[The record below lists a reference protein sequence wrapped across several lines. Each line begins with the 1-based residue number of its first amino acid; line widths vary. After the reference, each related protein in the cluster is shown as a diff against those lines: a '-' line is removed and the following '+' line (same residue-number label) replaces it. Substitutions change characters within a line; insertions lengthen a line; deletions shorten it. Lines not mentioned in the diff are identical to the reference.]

1 MSTPDMTSG
10 EKTCPWDLMDTVK
23 VFAFYLLA
31 MTLGSAILIFGF
43 RKFFGQDV
51 NAVFG
56 ENAVVLTIVMLT
68 NGLSCLYILYI
79 VNVRLGQPVAT
90 LGMSLSDW
98 KRNLFLGFSR
108 YAVILPV
115 ILVAGFLVEL
125 ATKNAGVTPEHQ
137 AVVQR
142 FLEERSYLG
151 ILAII
156 AFGALIGPV
165 TEEVL
170 FRGFLQP
177 ALKEVMGGMKA
188 ILLTSFFFALI
199 HFNLYIFIQI
209 FILGLLLGYLY
220 EKTGTL
226 VAPLSVH
233 ILHNSVSLCVL
244 LWIKQSGG
252 LF

>member
-1 MSTPDMTSG
+1 MFTPDMTSG

-23 VFAFYLLA
+23 VFSFYLLA

-79 VNVRLGQPVAT
+79 VTVRLGQPVAA
-90 LGMSLSDW
+90 LGMSLSGW
-98 KRNLFLGFSR
+98 KRNLFLGLSR
-108 YAVILPV
+108 YAVILPI

-177 ALKEVMGGMKA
+177 ALKEIMGGMKA

>member
-1 MSTPDMTSG
+1 MFTPNMTSG

-68 NGLSCLYILYI
+68 NSLSCLYILYI
-79 VNVRLGQPVAT
+79 VTVRLGQPVAA

-98 KRNLFLGFSR
+98 KRNLFLGLSR
-108 YAVILPV
+108 YAVILPI
-115 ILVAGFLVEL
+115 ILVAGFLVEF

>member
-1 MSTPDMTSG
+1 MSTPDTTSG

-23 VFAFYLLA
+23 VFAFYLLT

-79 VNVRLGQPVAT
+79 VNVRLGQPVAA

-98 KRNLFLGFSR
+98 KRNLFLGLSR
-108 YAVILPV
+108 YAVILPI

-188 ILLTSFFFALI
+188 ILLTSFFFALV

>member
-1 MSTPDMTSG
+1 MSTPDTTSG

-23 VFAFYLLA
+23 VFAFYLLT

-79 VNVRLGQPVAT
+79 VNVRLGQPMAA

-98 KRNLFLGFSR
+98 KGNLFLGLSR
-108 YAVILPV
+108 YAVILPI

-125 ATKNAGVTPEHQ
+125 TTKNVGMTPEHQ

-177 ALKEVMGGMKA
+177 ALKEIMGGMKA
-188 ILLTSFFFALI
+188 ILLTSFFFALV

-244 LWIKQSGG
+244 LWVKQSGG

>member
-1 MSTPDMTSG
+1 MFTPDMTSG

-79 VNVRLGQPVAT
+79 VNVRLGQPVAA

-98 KRNLFLGFSR
+98 KRNLFLGLSR
-108 YAVILPV
+108 YAVILPI

-177 ALKEVMGGMKA
+177 ALKEIMGGMKA